1 MRFSKAH
8 AAVFAA
14 GIALSSV
21 GLVACSSSSPTSST
35 PTATAAPATEA
46 AATQAPAASGS
57 TTYCDPLVAAYA
69 IKPASGEPASD
80 AQLEAFGKAMEPV
93 AAAAEADGNQ
103 KLAAMFTLIAKVN
116 SDPNGT
122 TDAQTSEALNE
133 VIANADEVNA
143 ACGVDLLQ

>member
-1 MRFSKAH
+1 MRLSKAH
-8 AAVFAA
+8 TAVFAM
-14 GIALSSV
+14 GIALASV
-21 GLVACSSSSPTSST
+21 GLVGCSSSSPTTSA

-46 AATQAPAASGS
+46 PATDAPAEGATS
-57 TTYCDPLVAAYA
+57 YCDPLVAAYA

-80 AQLEAFGKAMEPV
+80 ADLEAFGKAMLPV

-133 VIANADEVNA
+133 VMATADEVNA

>member
-1 MRFSKAH
+1 MHPQKAQR
-8 AAVFAA
+8 A
-14 GIALSSV
+14 
-21 GLVACSSSSPTSST
+21 
-35 PTATAAPATEA
+35 TATH
-46 AATQAPAASGS
+46 SS
-57 TTYCDPLVAAYA
+57 RHMRSSRR
-69 IKPASGEPASD
+69 PAS
-80 AQLEAFGKAMEPV
+80 LEAFGKAMLPV